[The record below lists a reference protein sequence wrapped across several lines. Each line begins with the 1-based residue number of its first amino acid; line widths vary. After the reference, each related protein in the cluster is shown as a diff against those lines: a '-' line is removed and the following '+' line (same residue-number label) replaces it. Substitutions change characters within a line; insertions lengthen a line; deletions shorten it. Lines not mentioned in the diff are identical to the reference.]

1 MNVGDAVDSSEAAGI
16 VAAQNP
22 GAGRVG
28 GGTAVTINPSNG
40 QGIAVPDVSGKQLD
54 KAISDLRGAGF
65 GNVQPG
71 TCAEDTTAG
80 PQGKA
85 TGTNPG
91 AGTVVNRNSAI
102 TVNYSGARSGTSVPN
117 PYAKHRPHRSRSGGG
132 GRCER
137 CDLGHRHRA
146 LPVHDARASGAHPAE
161 RFLAGARS
169 APLRRPHGAVAAPQ
183 AALDGRAR

>member
-1 MNVGDAVDSSEAAGI
+1 VGNIDGFNDVFEPFGTLRYTLAERTQAAADSVYGGDSFPEPDSNLTRVILRDLPSVIGMTVDDATATLNDAGFDVNVGDAVDSSEAAGI
-16 VAAQNP
+16 VAGQNP

-28 GGTAVTINPSNG
+28 GGTVVTINPSNG

-54 KAISDLRGAGF
+54 KAVSDLRGAGF

-71 TCAEDTTAG
+71 TCTEDATAG

-102 TVNYSGARSGTSVPN
+102 TVNYSR
-117 PYAKHRPHRSRSGGG
+117 AK
-132 GRCER
+132 CT
-137 CDLGHRHRA
+137 
-146 LPVHDARASGAHPAE
+146 
-161 RFLAGARS
+161 
-169 APLRRPHGAVAAPQ
+169 
-183 AALDGRAR
+183 